1 MVFSQQVNIVF
12 EFPKTRFLK
21 LFAGNSFYEKKDL
34 AYRYSPLFQSLQNAL
49 FLVSVALMQIS
60 CCPLTKE
67 LSD

>member
-1 MVFSQQVNIVF
+1 MVFSQQVNIAF
-12 EFPKTRFLK
+12 EFQKI
-21 LFAGNSFYEKKDL
+21 SFGSCLLEIAFRRIRNL
-34 AYRYSPLFQSLQNAL
+34 AYHYSRLFQSLQNAL